1 MTLHLLIS
9 YIRDLTMIFSSLFSV
24 VGMAVLFLIAWV
36 FSSNKRAINYRTI
49 ISAFVIQVALG
60 ALALYVPLGREM
72 LQGLASGIQSVIGYG
87 YEGVRFLFGN
97 LAPNAKGDQGIG
109 GFIFAINVLAIIIFF
124 ASLISLLYYLKI
136 MPLVIN
142 LIGGALQK
150 CLGTSKAESMSAAAN
165 IFVAHTEAPLV
176 IKPYLK
182 SMSDSEIFA
191 VMCVGMASVAG
202 PVLAGYASMGIPLP
216 YLIAASFMS
225 APGGLLFAKIIYP
238 QNEAISSHAD
248 VSVEKH
254 VNAIEAIANG
264 ASTGLN
270 LALHVGAMLLA
281 FVGMLALINGLLGV
295 VGGFLGME
303 HLSLG
308 VILGALLKPL
318 AFMLGIPWS
327 QAGIAGEIIGIKIAL
342 NEFVGY
348 MQFLPYLGDNPPLIL
363 SEKTKAIITFALCGF
378 ANLSSVAML
387 IGGLGSLVPKKKD
400 LIIRLAL
407 KAVLVGTL
415 SNFMSATI
423 AGLFIGLNA
432 H

>member
-1 MTLHLLIS
+1 
-9 YIRDLTMIFSSLFSV
+9 MIFSSLFSV

-36 FSSNKRAINYRTI
+36 FSGNKRAINYRTI
-49 ISAFVIQVALG
+49 VSAFVIQVALG
-60 ALALYVPLGREM
+60 ALALYVPLGREI

-238 QNEAISSHAD
+238 QNETTSSHAD
-248 VSVEKH
+248 VSAEEH
-254 VNAIEAIANG
+254 VNIIEAIANG
-264 ASTGLN
+264 ASTGLH

-308 VILGALLKPL
+308 VVLGTLLKPL
-318 AFMLGIPWS
+318 AFMLGVPWS

-348 MQFLPYLGDNPPLIL
+348 MQLLPYLGDNPPLIL

-400 LIIRLAL
+400 FIARLAL

-423 AGLFIGLNA
+423 AGLFIGLSAN
-432 H
+432 

>member
-1 MTLHLLIS
+1 
-9 YIRDLTMIFSSLFSV
+9 MIFSSLFSV

-238 QNEAISSHAD
+238 QNEPISSHAD

-308 VILGALLKPL
+308 LILGALLKPL

-348 MQFLPYLGDNPPLIL
+348 MQFLPYLGDNPPLVL

-400 LIIRLAL
+400 LIVRLAL

>member
-1 MTLHLLIS
+1 MHLLIS

-87 YEGVRFLFGN
+87 YEGVRFLFGS

-238 QNEAISSHAD
+238 QNEAISNHAD
-248 VSVEKH
+248 VSAEKH

-308 VILGALLKPL
+308 LVLGTLLKPL

-400 LIIRLAL
+400 LIVRLAL

>member
-1 MTLHLLIS
+1 
-9 YIRDLTMIFSSLFSV
+9 MIFSSLFSV

-49 ISAFVIQVALG
+49 VSAFVIQVALG

-72 LQGLASGIQSVIGYG
+72 LQGLASGIQSVISYG

-248 VSVEKH
+248 ASAEKH

-308 VILGALLKPL
+308 LILGTLLKPL

>member
-1 MTLHLLIS
+1 
-9 YIRDLTMIFSSLFSV
+9 MIFSSLLSV

-36 FSSNKRAINYRTI
+36 FSGNKRAINYRTI
-49 ISAFVIQVALG
+49 VSAFVIQVALG

-238 QNEAISSHAD
+238 QNETTSSHAD
-248 VSVEKH
+248 VSAEEH
-254 VNAIEAIANG
+254 VNIIEAIANG
-264 ASTGLN
+264 ASTGLH

-308 VILGALLKPL
+308 VVLGTLLKPL

-348 MQFLPYLGDNPPLIL
+348 MQLLPYLGDNPPLIL

-400 LIIRLAL
+400 FIAKLAL

-423 AGLFIGLNA
+423 AGLFIGLSAN
-432 H
+432 

>member
-1 MTLHLLIS
+1 
-9 YIRDLTMIFSSLFSV
+9 MIFSSLFSV

-36 FSSNKRAINYRTI
+36 FSGNKRAINYRTI
-49 ISAFVIQVALG
+49 VSAFVIQVALG

-72 LQGLASGIQSVIGYG
+72 LQGLASGIQSVISYG

-248 VSVEKH
+248 VSAEEH
-254 VNAIEAIANG
+254 VNIIEAIANG

-308 VILGALLKPL
+308 VVLGTLLKPL

-348 MQFLPYLGDNPPLIL
+348 MQLLPYLGDNPPLIL

-400 LIIRLAL
+400 FIARLAL

>member
-1 MTLHLLIS
+1 
-9 YIRDLTMIFSSLFSV
+9 MIFSSLFSV

-49 ISAFVIQVALG
+49 VSAFVIQVALG

-72 LQGLASGIQSVIGYG
+72 LQGLASGIQSVISYG

-109 GFIFAINVLAIIIFF
+109 GFVFAINVLAIIIFF

-136 MPLVIN
+136 MPLFIN

-248 VSVEKH
+248 ISAEKH

-308 VILGALLKPL
+308 LVLGTLLKPL

-400 LIIRLAL
+400 LIVRLAL

>member
-1 MTLHLLIS
+1 
-9 YIRDLTMIFSSLFSV
+9 MIFSSLFSV

-49 ISAFVIQVALG
+49 VSAFVIQVALG

-248 VSVEKH
+248 VSAEKH

-295 VGGFLGME
+295 VGGVLGME

-308 VILGALLKPL
+308 LVLGALLKPL

-400 LIIRLAL
+400 LIVRLAL

>member
-1 MTLHLLIS
+1 
-9 YIRDLTMIFSSLFSV
+9 MIFSSLLSV

-49 ISAFVIQVALG
+49 VSAFVIQVALG
-60 ALALYVPLGREM
+60 ALALYVPLGREI
-72 LQGLASGIQSVIGYG
+72 LQGLASGIQSVISYG

-136 MPLVIN
+136 MPLFIN

-248 VSVEKH
+248 ASAEKH

-308 VILGALLKPL
+308 LILGTLLKPL

>member
-1 MTLHLLIS
+1 
-9 YIRDLTMIFSSLFSV
+9 MIFSSLFSV

-36 FSSNKRAINYRTI
+36 FSGNKRAINYRTI
-49 ISAFVIQVALG
+49 VSAFVIQVALG

-72 LQGLASGIQSVIGYG
+72 LQGLASGIQSVISYG

-136 MPLVIN
+136 MPLAIN

-295 VGGFLGME
+295 VGGVLGME

-308 VILGALLKPL
+308 LILGTLLKPL

>member
-1 MTLHLLIS
+1 
-9 YIRDLTMIFSSLFSV
+9 MIFSSLFSV

-36 FSSNKRAINYRTI
+36 FSGNKRAINYRTI

-72 LQGLASGIQSVIGYG
+72 LQGLASGIQSVISYG

-136 MPLVIN
+136 MPLFIN

-248 VSVEKH
+248 VSAEKH

-308 VILGALLKPL
+308 LILGTLLKPL

>member
-1 MTLHLLIS
+1 
-9 YIRDLTMIFSSLFSV
+9 MIFSSLFSV

-36 FSSNKRAINYRTI
+36 FSGNKRAINYRTI

-136 MPLVIN
+136 MPLAIN

-248 VSVEKH
+248 VSAEKH

-295 VGGFLGME
+295 VGGVLGME

-308 VILGALLKPL
+308 LVLGTLLKPL

-348 MQFLPYLGDNPPLIL
+348 MQFLPYLGDNPPLVL

-400 LIIRLAL
+400 LIVRLAL

>member
-1 MTLHLLIS
+1 
-9 YIRDLTMIFSSLFSV
+9 MIFSSLFSV

-87 YEGVRFLFGN
+87 YEGVRFLFGS

-308 VILGALLKPL
+308 LILGTLLKPL

-348 MQFLPYLGDNPPLIL
+348 MQFLPYLGDNPPLAL

-400 LIIRLAL
+400 LIVRLAL

>member
-1 MTLHLLIS
+1 MHLLIS

-36 FSSNKRAINYRTI
+36 FSGNKRAINYRTI
-49 ISAFVIQVALG
+49 VSAFVIQVALG

-136 MPLVIN
+136 MPLFIN

-248 VSVEKH
+248 VSAEKH

-308 VILGALLKPL
+308 LILGTLLKPL

-400 LIIRLAL
+400 LIVRLAL

>member
-1 MTLHLLIS
+1 
-9 YIRDLTMIFSSLFSV
+9 MIFSSLFSV

-36 FSSNKRAINYRTI
+36 FSGNKRAINYRTI
-49 ISAFVIQVALG
+49 VSAFVIQVALG
-60 ALALYVPLGREM
+60 ALALYVPLGREI

-150 CLGTSKAESMSAAAN
+150 CLGTSKAESMSATAN

-238 QNEAISSHAD
+238 QNETTSSHAD
-248 VSVEKH
+248 VSAEEH
-254 VNAIEAIANG
+254 VNIIEAIANG
-264 ASTGLN
+264 ASTGLH

-308 VILGALLKPL
+308 VVLGTLLKPL

-348 MQFLPYLGDNPPLIL
+348 MQLLPYLGDNPPLIL

-400 LIIRLAL
+400 FIARLAL

-423 AGLFIGLNA
+423 AGLFIGLSAN
-432 H
+432 

>member
-1 MTLHLLIS
+1 
-9 YIRDLTMIFSSLFSV
+9 MIFSSLFSV
-24 VGMAVLFLIAWV
+24 VGMAVIFLIAWV

-248 VSVEKH
+248 VSAEKH

-308 VILGALLKPL
+308 LILGALLKPL

-348 MQFLPYLGDNPPLIL
+348 MQFLPYLSDNPPLIL

-400 LIIRLAL
+400 LIVRLAL

>member
-1 MTLHLLIS
+1 
-9 YIRDLTMIFSSLFSV
+9 MIFSSLFSV

-36 FSSNKRAINYRTI
+36 FSGNKRAINYRTI
-49 ISAFVIQVALG
+49 VSAFVIQVALG

-248 VSVEKH
+248 ASAEKH

-308 VILGALLKPL
+308 LILGTLLKPL
-318 AFMLGIPWS
+318 VFMLGIPWS

-400 LIIRLAL
+400 LIVRLAL

>member
-1 MTLHLLIS
+1 
-9 YIRDLTMIFSSLFSV
+9 MIFSSLFSV

-36 FSSNKRAINYRTI
+36 FSGNKRAINYRTI

-142 LIGGALQK
+142 LIGGALQR

-248 VSVEKH
+248 VSAEEH
-254 VNAIEAIANG
+254 VNIIEAIANG
-264 ASTGLN
+264 ASTGLH

-308 VILGALLKPL
+308 VVLGTLLKPL

-348 MQFLPYLGDNPPLIL
+348 MQLLPYLGDNPPLIL

-400 LIIRLAL
+400 FIARLAL

-423 AGLFIGLNA
+423 AGLFIGLSAN
-432 H
+432 

>member
-1 MTLHLLIS
+1 
-9 YIRDLTMIFSSLFSV
+9 MIFSSLFSV

-36 FSSNKRAINYRTI
+36 FSGNKRAINYRTI

-87 YEGVRFLFGN
+87 YEGVRFLFGS

-136 MPLVIN
+136 MPLFIN

-248 VSVEKH
+248 VSAEKH

-308 VILGALLKPL
+308 LVLGTLLKPL

-348 MQFLPYLGDNPPLIL
+348 MQFLPYLGDNPPLVL

-400 LIIRLAL
+400 LIVRLAL

>member
-1 MTLHLLIS
+1 
-9 YIRDLTMIFSSLFSV
+9 MIFSSLFSV

-238 QNEAISSHAD
+238 QNEAISNHAD
-248 VSVEKH
+248 VSAEKH

-308 VILGALLKPL
+308 LILGTLLKPL

-348 MQFLPYLGDNPPLIL
+348 MQFLPYLGDNPPLVL

-400 LIIRLAL
+400 LIVRLAL

>member
-1 MTLHLLIS
+1 
-9 YIRDLTMIFSSLFSV
+9 MIFSSLLSV

-36 FSSNKRAINYRTI
+36 FSGNKRAINYRTI
-49 ISAFVIQVALG
+49 VSAFVIQVALG
-60 ALALYVPLGREM
+60 ALALYVPLGREI
-72 LQGLASGIQSVIGYG
+72 LQGLASGIQSVISYG

-142 LIGGALQK
+142 LIGGALQR

-248 VSVEKH
+248 VSAERH

-264 ASTGLN
+264 ASTGLH

-295 VGGFLGME
+295 IGGVLGME

-308 VILGALLKPL
+308 LILGTLLKPL

-348 MQFLPYLGDNPPLIL
+348 MQLLPYLGDNPPLVL

>member
-1 MTLHLLIS
+1 
-9 YIRDLTMIFSSLFSV
+9 MIFSSLFSV

-36 FSSNKRAINYRTI
+36 FSGNKRAINYRTI
-49 ISAFVIQVALG
+49 VSAFVIQVALG

-109 GFIFAINVLAIIIFF
+109 GFVFAINVLAIIIFF

-136 MPLVIN
+136 MPLFIN

-308 VILGALLKPL
+308 LILGALLKPL

-348 MQFLPYLGDNPPLIL
+348 MQLLPYLGDNPPLIL

>member
-1 MTLHLLIS
+1 
-9 YIRDLTMIFSSLFSV
+9 MIFSSLFSV

-109 GFIFAINVLAIIIFF
+109 GFVFAINVLAIIIFF

-136 MPLVIN
+136 MPLFVN

-238 QNEAISSHAD
+238 QNEAISNHAD
-248 VSVEKH
+248 VSAEKH

-308 VILGALLKPL
+308 LVLGTLLKPL

-348 MQFLPYLGDNPPLIL
+348 MQFLPYLGDNPPLVL

-400 LIIRLAL
+400 LIVRLAL

>member
-1 MTLHLLIS
+1 
-9 YIRDLTMIFSSLFSV
+9 MIFSSLFSV

-36 FSSNKRAINYRTI
+36 FSGNKRAINYRTI

-72 LQGLASGIQSVIGYG
+72 LQGLASGIQSVISYG

-136 MPLVIN
+136 MPLFIN

-248 VSVEKH
+248 VSAEKH

-295 VGGFLGME
+295 IGGVLGME

-308 VILGALLKPL
+308 LILGTLLKPL

-400 LIIRLAL
+400 LIVRLAL

-432 H
+432 Q

>member
-1 MTLHLLIS
+1 MHLLIS

-36 FSSNKRAINYRTI
+36 FSGNKRAINYRTI

-248 VSVEKH
+248 VSAEKH

-308 VILGALLKPL
+308 LILGTLLKPL

-400 LIIRLAL
+400 LIVRLAL

>member
-1 MTLHLLIS
+1 
-9 YIRDLTMIFSSLFSV
+9 MIFSSLFSV

-36 FSSNKRAINYRTI
+36 FSGNKRAINYRTI
-49 ISAFVIQVALG
+49 VSAFVIQVALG

-72 LQGLASGIQSVIGYG
+72 LQGLASGIQSVISYG

-248 VSVEKH
+248 ASAEKH

-308 VILGALLKPL
+308 LILGTLLKPL

-400 LIIRLAL
+400 LIVRLAL

>member
-1 MTLHLLIS
+1 
-9 YIRDLTMIFSSLFSV
+9 MIFSSLFSV

-248 VSVEKH
+248 VSAEKH

-295 VGGFLGME
+295 VGGVLGME

-308 VILGALLKPL
+308 LVLGTLLKPL

-348 MQFLPYLGDNPPLIL
+348 MQFLPYLGDNPPLVL

-400 LIIRLAL
+400 LIVRLAL

>member
-1 MTLHLLIS
+1 
-9 YIRDLTMIFSSLFSV
+9 MIFSSLFSV

-36 FSSNKRAINYRTI
+36 FSGNKRAINYRTI
-49 ISAFVIQVALG
+49 VSAFVIQVALG

-72 LQGLASGIQSVIGYG
+72 LQGLASGIQSVISYG

-142 LIGGALQK
+142 LIGGALQR

-264 ASTGLN
+264 ASTGLH

-295 VGGFLGME
+295 IGGVLGME

-308 VILGALLKPL
+308 LILGTLLKPL

>member
-1 MTLHLLIS
+1 
-9 YIRDLTMIFSSLFSV
+9 MIFSSLFSV

-36 FSSNKRAINYRTI
+36 FSGNKRAINYRTI

-87 YEGVRFLFGN
+87 YEGVRFLFGS

-248 VSVEKH
+248 ASVEKH

-308 VILGALLKPL
+308 LILGTLLKPL

-348 MQFLPYLGDNPPLIL
+348 MQLLPYLGDNPPLIL

-400 LIIRLAL
+400 LIVRLAL

>member
-1 MTLHLLIS
+1 MHLLIS

-238 QNEAISSHAD
+238 QNEAISNHAD
-248 VSVEKH
+248 VSAEKH

-308 VILGALLKPL
+308 LVLGTLLKPL

-348 MQFLPYLGDNPPLIL
+348 MQFLPYLGDNPPLVL

-400 LIIRLAL
+400 LIVRLAL

>member
-1 MTLHLLIS
+1 MHLLIS

-72 LQGLASGIQSVIGYG
+72 LQGLASGIQSVISYG

-136 MPLVIN
+136 MPLFIN

-248 VSVEKH
+248 VSAEKH

-308 VILGALLKPL
+308 LILGTLLKPL

-348 MQFLPYLGDNPPLIL
+348 MQFLPYLGDNPPLVL

-400 LIIRLAL
+400 LIVRLAL

>member
-1 MTLHLLIS
+1 MHLLIS

-248 VSVEKH
+248 VSAEKH

-295 VGGFLGME
+295 VGGVLGME

-308 VILGALLKPL
+308 LVLGTLLKPL

-363 SEKTKAIITFALCGF
+363 SEKTKAIIIFALCGF

-400 LIIRLAL
+400 LIVRLAL

>member
-1 MTLHLLIS
+1 
-9 YIRDLTMIFSSLFSV
+9 MIFSSLFSV

-87 YEGVRFLFGN
+87 YEGVRFLFGS

-248 VSVEKH
+248 VSAEKH

-308 VILGALLKPL
+308 LVLGTLLKPL

-400 LIIRLAL
+400 LIVRLAL

>member
-1 MTLHLLIS
+1 
-9 YIRDLTMIFSSLFSV
+9 MIFSSLFSV

-49 ISAFVIQVALG
+49 VSALVIQVALG

-72 LQGLASGIQSVIGYG
+72 LQGLASGIQSVISYG

-136 MPLVIN
+136 MPLFIN

-238 QNEAISSHAD
+238 QNGIISSHAD
-248 VSVEKH
+248 ASAEKH

-308 VILGALLKPL
+308 LILGTLLKPL

-348 MQFLPYLGDNPPLIL
+348 MQLLPYLGDNPPLIL

>member
-1 MTLHLLIS
+1 
-9 YIRDLTMIFSSLFSV
+9 MIFSSLLSV

-36 FSSNKRAINYRTI
+36 FSGNKRAINYRTI
-49 ISAFVIQVALG
+49 VSAFVIQVALG
-60 ALALYVPLGREM
+60 ALALYVPLGREI

-238 QNEAISSHAD
+238 QNETTSSHAD
-248 VSVEKH
+248 VSAEEH
-254 VNAIEAIANG
+254 VNIIEAIANG
-264 ASTGLN
+264 ASTGLH

-308 VILGALLKPL
+308 VVLGTLLKPL

-348 MQFLPYLGDNPPLIL
+348 MQLLPYLGDNPPLIL

-400 LIIRLAL
+400 FIAKLAL

-423 AGLFIGLNA
+423 AGLFIGLSAN
-432 H
+432 

>member
-1 MTLHLLIS
+1 
-9 YIRDLTMIFSSLFSV
+9 MIFSSLFSV

-49 ISAFVIQVALG
+49 VSAFVIQVALG
-60 ALALYVPLGREM
+60 ALALYVPLGREI

-150 CLGTSKAESMSAAAN
+150 CLCTSKAESMSAAAN

-238 QNEAISSHAD
+238 QNETISSHAD
-248 VSVEKH
+248 VSAEKH

-308 VILGALLKPL
+308 LILGTLLKPL

-400 LIIRLAL
+400 LIVRLAL

>member
-1 MTLHLLIS
+1 M
-9 YIRDLTMIFSSLFSV
+9 
-24 VGMAVLFLIAWV
+24 LFLIAWV

-97 LAPNAKGDQGIG
+97 LAPNDKGDQGIG

-238 QNEAISSHAD
+238 QNEAISNHAD
-248 VSVEKH
+248 VSAEKH

-308 VILGALLKPL
+308 LILGTLLKPL

-348 MQFLPYLGDNPPLIL
+348 MQFLPYLGDNPPLVL

-387 IGGLGSLVPKKKD
+387 IGGLGSLVPK
-400 LIIRLAL
+400 
-407 KAVLVGTL
+407 
-415 SNFMSATI
+415 
-423 AGLFIGLNA
+423 
-432 H
+432 

>member
-1 MTLHLLIS
+1 MHLLIS

-36 FSSNKRAINYRTI
+36 FSGNKRAINYRTI

-72 LQGLASGIQSVIGYG
+72 LQSLASGIQSVISYG

-248 VSVEKH
+248 VSAEKH

-295 VGGFLGME
+295 VGGVLGME

-308 VILGALLKPL
+308 VVLGTLLKPL

-348 MQFLPYLGDNPPLIL
+348 MQFLPYLGDNPPLVL

>member
-1 MTLHLLIS
+1 
-9 YIRDLTMIFSSLFSV
+9 MIFSSLFSV

-49 ISAFVIQVALG
+49 VSAFVIQVALG

-72 LQGLASGIQSVIGYG
+72 LQGLASGIQSVISYG

-109 GFIFAINVLAIIIFF
+109 GFVFAINVLAIIIFF

-136 MPLVIN
+136 MPLFIN

-308 VILGALLKPL
+308 LILGTLLKPL

-348 MQFLPYLGDNPPLIL
+348 MQLLPYLGDNPPLIL

-387 IGGLGSLVPKKKD
+387 IGGLGSLVPKKKN

>member
-1 MTLHLLIS
+1 
-9 YIRDLTMIFSSLFSV
+9 MIFSSLFSV

-49 ISAFVIQVALG
+49 VSAFVIQVALG

-72 LQGLASGIQSVIGYG
+72 LQGLASGIQSVISYG

-238 QNEAISSHAD
+238 QNEVISSHAD
-248 VSVEKH
+248 VSAEKH

-308 VILGALLKPL
+308 LILGTLLKPL